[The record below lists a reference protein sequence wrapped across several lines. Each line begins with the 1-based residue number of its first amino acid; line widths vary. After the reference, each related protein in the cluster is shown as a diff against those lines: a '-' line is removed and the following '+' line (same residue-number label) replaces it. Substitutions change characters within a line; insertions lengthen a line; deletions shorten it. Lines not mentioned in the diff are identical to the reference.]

1 MESGGREMWAFWGI
15 LPKKHGIP
23 VAELREFAF
32 RGVLMSFI
40 VVRRGA
46 LSTYRLLEKT
56 CKEIGGI
63 RVIWDR
69 RREPLRTVEHD
80 RRSEAPHSWT
90 AADHVLVREEDTLL
104 AVGTQPTAS
113 GEVFRR

>member
-1 MESGGREMWAFWGI
+1 
-15 LPKKHGIP
+15 
-23 VAELREFAF
+23 
-32 RGVLMSFI
+32 MSLI

-69 RREPLRTVEHD
+69 RREPVRTVEHD

-90 AADHVLVREEDTLL
+90 SADHVLVREEASLV
-104 AVGTQPTAS
+104 AVDVQPTAS

>member
-1 MESGGREMWAFWGI
+1 
-15 LPKKHGIP
+15 
-23 VAELREFAF
+23 
-32 RGVLMSFI
+32 MSLI

-69 RREPLRTVEHD
+69 RREPVRTVEHD
-80 RRSEAPHSWT
+80 RRSDAPHSWT
-90 AADHVLVREEDTLL
+90 AADHVLVRGEDARVPVDAHSAAPEE
-104 AVGTQPTAS
+104 
-113 GEVFRR
+113 FFHR

>member
-1 MESGGREMWAFWGI
+1 
-15 LPKKHGIP
+15 
-23 VAELREFAF
+23 
-32 RGVLMSFI
+32 MSLI

-69 RREPLRTVEHD
+69 RRDPERAVEHD
-80 RRSEAPHSWT
+80 RRSDTPHSWT
-90 AADHVLVREEDTLL
+90 AADHVLVREEDSLV
-104 AVGTQPTAS
+104 AADAQPTAS
-113 GEVFRR
+113 GECFRR

>member
-1 MESGGREMWAFWGI
+1 
-15 LPKKHGIP
+15 
-23 VAELREFAF
+23 
-32 RGVLMSFI
+32 MSLI

-69 RREPLRTVEHD
+69 RRDSTRTVEHD
-80 RRSEAPHSWT
+80 RRSDAPHSWT
-90 AADHVLVREEDTLL
+90 AADHVLVRDEDAL
-104 AVGTQPTAS
+104 AAVETQPTTTGAHIRS
-113 GEVFRR
+113 

>member
-1 MESGGREMWAFWGI
+1 
-15 LPKKHGIP
+15 
-23 VAELREFAF
+23 
-32 RGVLMSFI
+32 MSLI

-69 RREPLRTVEHD
+69 RRDSARTVEHD
-80 RRSEAPHSWT
+80 RRSDTPHSWT
-90 AADHVLVREEDTLL
+90 AADHVLVRDGDALVAIEP
-104 AVGTQPTAS
+104 QPTAPVAHIRS
-113 GEVFRR
+113 